1 MSNSPVTVCTTL
13 QQTDANGVKTVIES
27 RFNGVLSHR
36 NGKTLVVYDE
46 PEQQGRTWLQISQ
59 DEAMIRRQSN
69 EVRSVMRLRTTVVA
83 PAKYEVQGLSLAM
96 SIKTHRLC
104 VFSADS
110 TENKP
115 ANTDEAPEMSDI
127 SEKPRLTTEKS
138 KHPTANLGLT
148 TEKPGHPNAKPC
160 DNNQRYRQKPKLSPI
175 FPAQNCAVRIE
186 MTYDIFADGDI
197 MSSNNLQIDLFHA
210 SSPTI

>member
-46 PEQQGRTWLQISQ
+46 TEQQGRTWLQISQ
-59 DEAMIRRQSN
+59 DEAVIRRQSN
-69 EVRSVMRLRTTVVA
+69 EVRSVMRLRTNVVA
-83 PAKYEVQGLSLAM
+83 PARYEVQGLSLAM

-104 VFSADS
+104 VFFVDS

-127 SEKPRLTTEKS
+127 SKKPRLTTEKS
-138 KHPTANLGLT
+138 KHPTANLGLA
-148 TEKPGHPNAKPC
+148 TEKSGHPTAKPC
-160 DNNQRYRQKPKLSPI
+160 DRNPETSARTEKSTHI
-175 FPAQNCAVRIE
+175 PAQNCAVRIE

>member
-1 MSNSPVTVCTTL
+1 MSNGPVTVCTTL

-59 DEAMIRRQSN
+59 DEAVIRRQSN
-69 EVRSVMRLRTTVVA
+69 EVRSVMRLRTNVVA

-110 TENKP
+110 TENKSN
-115 ANTDEAPEMSDI
+115 NTDEAPEMFDI
-127 SEKPRLTTEKS
+127 SKKPSLTT
-138 KHPTANLGLT
+138 A
-148 TEKPGHPNAKPC
+148 KPGHPTAKPSLTTAKPGHPTAKPC
-160 DNNQRYRQKPKLSPI
+160 DKNPETSAKTETSTRI
-175 FPAQNCAVRIE
+175 PAQNCAVRIE
-186 MTYDIFADGDI
+186 MTYDIFADGDM

>member
-46 PEQQGRTWLQISQ
+46 TEQQGRTWLQISQ
-59 DEAMIRRQSN
+59 DEAVIRRQSN
-69 EVRSVMRLRTTVVA
+69 EVRSVMRLRTNVVA

-104 VFSADS
+104 VFFVDS

-127 SEKPRLTTEKS
+127 SKKPRLTTEKS
-138 KHPTANLGLT
+138 GHP
-148 TEKPGHPNAKPC
+148 TEKPC
-160 DNNQRYRQKPKLSPI
+160 DRNPETSARTEKSTHI
-175 FPAQNCAVRIE
+175 PAQNCAVRIE